1 MDGLQ
6 NRALTIADVND
17 LLNLIERHPLVFGE
31 KWCLID
37 MDWWRGFISH
47 VEIGDLD
54 DIPAVDNS
62 NLCEGA
68 EKGFA
73 LKKNLIEKQDFVL
86 LPLAAFSVLRRTY
99 GLAIEERDLIERTVV
114 GSDRSPGSLHIE
126 VYPATIRVITGEC
139 IFLDCII
146 RLLCFRKQCI
156 PLSAKVV
163 RVLLYNFVFLQI
175 ARSDNIGEEHTIE
188 IFSGESFE
196 SIKKRALEVLKI
208 DQHST
213 IQCYLAEEDLYRRL
227 NVADLETVLS
237 QDDLVVVDV
246 LGIHSTDLSNT
257 STNNSKVLFG
267 KSSDVMRNGLSTNA
281 ISTQPAH
288 KSYRPG
294 VCGLENL
301 GNTCFMNSALQANS
315 WGFQC
320 LSNVRELTEY
330 FLNGCYKHDINEENV
345 LGMHGQLAR
354 AYADLMEQLW
364 NGSNR
369 SMAPRKLKAV
379 LGQYVQQFSG
389 YSQHDSQ
396 ELLSFLLD
404 GLHEDLNRVKKK
416 VYLEAKDSGGR
427 PDSVVAAE
435 AWQMYKMGNDSVI
448 VDYLHGQLKST
459 VVCPQCKFVSVKFDP
474 FCFLSLPLPPKE
486 RIHKIV
492 MTLVPLNPDRKWV
505 KRVTWSAFA
514 SVITLDTFLLQY
526 TVLVTF
532 NTMVKEVRALMRKQ
546 SALGNS
552 LILFVVLHNKALV
565 RIMNDDESLA
575 AAYSMPLNQIYA
587 YQVADANDT
596 ITSPLNIIQV
606 RNQLVTSKDVV
617 TVPLLM
623 MVPSPDSLS
632 SDFITGS
639 VLPRIREYFAKDHK
653 RSNEETN
660 GCNEHDVATEDLL
673 VTPDL
678 VNYSDFNNMS
688 EPVTITGEKDMEEKE
703 LLTKHNV
710 RKGADINECFHLFT
724 RQELLSDG
732 NLWYCSRC
740 KEHQHATK
748 KLDLWKLPP
757 VLIIHLKRFHF
768 TRWSREKIDIPVE
781 FPLTGLDLTSRV
793 VDEKF
798 GKAVYDLIAVSN
810 HAGGL
815 GGGHYWAWAR
825 NGDDWF
831 VIEIHLSFV
840 RDALVVSLC

>member
-126 VYPATIRVITGEC
+126 VYPATIR
-139 IFLDCII
+139 
-146 RLLCFRKQCI
+146 
-156 PLSAKVV
+156 
-163 RVLLYNFVFLQI
+163 I

-246 LGIHSTDLSNT
+246 LDIHSTDLSNT

-301 GNTCFMNSALQANS
+301 GNTCFMNSAL
-315 WGFQC
+315 QC

-505 KRVTWSAFA
+505 K
-514 SVITLDTFLLQY
+514 Y

-688 EPVTITGEKDMEEKE
+688 EPVTITGEKQPLIWPTSLYRGIRGISVTMLWQPNVLTDFCKKDMEEKE

-825 NGDDWF
+825 NGDDWYDF
-831 VIEIHLSFV
+831 NDASVSAMPQPNDPIVSKEAYVLFYRKRLMEGERVLS
-840 RDALVVSLC
+840 DAEHDMEVDCDS

>member
-1 MDGLQ
+1 LQMDGIQ

-17 LLNLIERHPLVFGE
+17 LLNAIERHPLVFGE
-31 KWCLID
+31 KWCLVG
-37 MDWWRGFISH
+37 MDWWREFISH
-47 VEIGDLD
+47 VEIGDVD

-62 NLCEGA
+62 SLCEGA

-114 GSDRSPGSLHIE
+114 GSARLPDSLHIE
-126 VYPATIRVITGEC
+126 VYPPTIR
-139 IFLDCII
+139 
-146 RLLCFRKQCI
+146 
-156 PLSAKVV
+156 
-163 RVLLYNFVFLQI
+163 I
-175 ARSDNIGEEHTIE
+175 ARSDNIDEEYTIE

-208 DQHST
+208 DEHST
-213 IQCYLAEEDLYRRL
+213 IQCYLAEEDIYRRL
-227 NVADLETVLS
+227 NLVDLETALS
-237 QDDLVVVDV
+237 QDDLIVVDV
-246 LGIHSTDLSNT
+246 LSVHSTDLSNM
-257 STNNSKVLFG
+257 SVNSSKVLFG
-267 KSSDVMRNGLSTNA
+267 KSSDVMRNGLSTGA

-301 GNTCFMNSALQANS
+301 GNTCFMNSALQ
-315 WGFQC
+315 C
-320 LSNVRELTEY
+320 LSNVKELTEY

-369 SMAPRKLKAV
+369 SISPRKLKAV

-416 VYLEAKDSGGR
+416 VYLEAKDSGER
-427 PDSVVAAE
+427 PDSMVAAE

-459 VVCPQCKFVSVKFDP
+459 VVCPQCKLVSVKFDP

-486 RIHKIV
+486 RIHKVV
-492 MTLVPLNPDRKWV
+492 MTLVPLSPDRKWV
-505 KRVTWSAFA
+505 K
-514 SVITLDTFLLQY
+514 Y
-526 TVLVTF
+526 TMLVAF
-532 NTMVKEVRALMRKQ
+532 NTMVKEVRAIMRKQ
-546 SALGNS
+546 SALGSS
-552 LILFVVLHNKALV
+552 LILFVLLHNKALV
-565 RIMNDDESLA
+565 RIMSDDESLA

-596 ITSPLNIIQV
+596 ITSPLSIIQV
-606 RNQLVTSKDVV
+606 RNQLVTSKDVI

-632 SDFITGS
+632 SDFITSS
-639 VLPRIREYFAKDHK
+639 VLPRIRKYFAKDRK
-653 RSNEETN
+653 GNSEGGYGFSER
-660 GCNEHDVATEDLL
+660 DVTTEDLP

-678 VNYSDFNNMS
+678 VSYSDFNNMS
-688 EPVTITGEKDMEEKE
+688 EPVTITGEKQPLIWPTSLYRGIRGISVTM
-703 LLTKHNV
+703 LWQPNV
-710 RKGADINECFHLFT
+710 
-724 RQELLSDG
+724 LSDF
-732 NLWYCSRC
+732 C
-740 KEHQHATK
+740 KK
-748 KLDLWKLPP
+748 
-757 VLIIHLKRFHF
+757 
-768 TRWSREKIDIPVE
+768 SVE
-781 FPLTGLDLTSRV
+781 FPLERMPHVVSSFYSDTGLLQ
-793 VDEKF
+793 KF
-798 GKAVYDLIAVSN
+798 YEN
-810 HAGGL
+810 CGGMREWRR
-815 GGGHYWAWAR
+815 YR
-825 NGDDWF
+825 
-831 VIEIHLSFV
+831 
-840 RDALVVSLC
+840 